1 MLCCIT
7 FCPCSSLTMIDCMAF
22 LWSLFLLV
30 ISIASLTLD
39 SITLFG
45 PVWVWIWIWIFHH
58 DRLLVCP
65 MKILSRCSFSQRTH
79 SSVLHTGGGCEPT
92 ERQRQTELTHIDA
105 HPITLAMASLI
116 DILMTSESPVPPPLT
131 VSWLWACPS
140 RAWEYRGWTGGGIG

>member
-1 MLCCIT
+1 MCCVA

-30 ISIASLTLD
+30 ISIASLMLD

-45 PVWVWIWIWIFHH
+45 PVWIWILDH
-58 DRLLVCP
+58 DLLLVCS
-65 MKILSRCSFSQRTH
+65 MKILSRCLFHQRTH
-79 SSVLHTGGGCEPT
+79 SSVLRTGGGCDPT
-92 ERQRQTELTHIDA
+92 ERQQQTELTHIDNA

-140 RAWEYRGWTGGGIG
+140 RTWEYRGWTGGGSG

>member
-1 MLCCIT
+1 
-7 FCPCSSLTMIDCMAF
+7 MIDCMAF

-45 PVWVWIWIWIFHH
+45 PVWIWIWIWIFHH

-65 MKILSRCSFSQRTH
+65 MKILSRCLFHQRTH
-79 SSVLHTGGGCEPT
+79 SSVLRTGGGCNRK
-92 ERQRQTELTHIDA
+92 ERQRQAELTHIDDA
-105 HPITLAMASLI
+105 HQITLAMALLI

-131 VSWLWACPS
+131 VSWL
-140 RAWEYRGWTGGGIG
+140 